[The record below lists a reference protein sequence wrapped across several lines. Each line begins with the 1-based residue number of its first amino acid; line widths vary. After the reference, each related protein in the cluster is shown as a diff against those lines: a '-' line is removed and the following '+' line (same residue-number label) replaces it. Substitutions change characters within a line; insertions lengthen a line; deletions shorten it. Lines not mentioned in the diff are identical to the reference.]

1 MVFKQS
7 EVEDFEKFIEE
18 DHLYNY
24 DNYGQYAELV
34 KTGSI
39 NIFAKDI
46 SNDNL
51 DTHFT
56 NILNIMRD
64 GIEADKVHNMVITV
78 HFIDNES
85 IRLSLFYYFY
95 NIILWKL
102 PLASGDDLTSEFLY
116 FPEDLTTGSIKSY
129 IDEKFIE
136 KHQTNLSIKK
146 LNNIIDDCMWKFKYI
161 DEFHLYLLNT
171 INNED
176 TIDLMNSNEEFY
188 GYMHA
193 DLSNMPMEDIKDV
206 GMDMEFKALDIIKNS
221 DHCLRDAARTG
232 QGINPRQHKEFS
244 INIGTKPNGSGGV
257 YPHSINSSF
266 INGGLQSS
274 DDLLVDSG
282 SSRVSQILSKEN
294 VGDSGHY
301 SRILGLNNQNSRIND
316 DQNYTCS
323 TRNLMRVTIK
333 NKKMLNMYKNRWFRF
348 SPTGIEYNTGSSP
361 VKRFP
366 ELIGKTLYFRSPMT
380 CASATKGRGIC
391 YKCYGNLAF
400 VNYSLSVG
408 KIAAEILCSILTQ
421 MLLSSKHLLES
432 KIVAMKWCD
441 AFYET
446 MNVEINMI
454 VIKSELENIEQYWL
468 EIGGIEFDDE
478 YDAFDYNAHVTSFN
492 VIYPDGSKKQ
502 IKTETNDYMY
512 LGNEFLNIITDMP
525 DSEDDTY
532 TINFKDIKDIG
543 IFLIKLTN
551 IEISRTLDQLTS
563 MIKNSA
569 GMQGK
574 TKEQVLEDLIDE
586 IINDNINIDAVHLE
600 VLLSNQIRKSMDDI
614 LSMPE
619 WEYPDA
625 EYCMLGLSKALTDHP
640 SVTVSL
646 EFEKLTKALYYPL
659 NYKKTKSDPTDL
671 FFMTQPHILSDVI
684 DKTDSDKPKKLFT
697 HIE

>member
-1 MVFKQS
+1 MVFRQ
-7 EVEDFEKFIEE
+7 EQVEDFEKFIEE

-39 NIFAKDI
+39 NIFTKDI

-64 GIEADKVHNMVITV
+64 GIETDKVHNMAIIV
-78 HFIDNES
+78 HFMDNES

-95 NIILWKL
+95 NIVLWKL
-102 PLASGDDLTSEFLY
+102 PLASGDELTSEFLY

-176 TIDLMNSNEEFY
+176 TINLMNSNEEFY
-188 GYMHA
+188 RYMHA
-193 DLSNMPMEDIKDV
+193 DLSNIPMEDIKDV
-206 GMDMEFKALDIIKNS
+206 GMDMEFKALGIIKNS

-266 INGGLQSS
+266 ANGGLQSA

-301 SRILGLNNQNSRIND
+301 SRILGLNNQNSRISDNQD
-316 DQNYTCS
+316 YACN

-333 NKKMLNMYKNRWFRF
+333 NEKMLNMYKNRWFRF

-361 VKRFP
+361 VKKFP

-380 CASATKGRGIC
+380 CTSAARGHGIC
-391 YKCYGNLAF
+391 YRCYGNLAF
-400 VNYSLSVG
+400 VNYSLSAG

-446 MNVEINMI
+446 MSVEINML
-454 VIKSELENIEQYWL
+454 VIKSDLENIEQYWL
-468 EIGGIEFDDE
+468 EIGDIEFDNE
-478 YDAFDYNAHVTSFN
+478 YDAFDYNAHVSSFN
-492 VIYPDGSKKQ
+492 VIYPDGTKKL
-502 IKTETNDYMY
+502 IKTESNDYMY

-525 DSEDDTY
+525 DSEDDVY

-625 EYCMLGLSKALTDHP
+625 EYLSLI
-640 SVTVSL
+640 
-646 EFEKLTKALYYPL
+646 
-659 NYKKTKSDPTDL
+659 
-671 FFMTQPHILSDVI
+671 HI
-684 DKTDSDKPKKLFT
+684 
-697 HIE
+697 

>member
-116 FPEDLTTGSIKSY
+116 FPEDLTTGSIKNY

-266 INGGLQSS
+266 ING
-274 DDLLVDSG
+274 
-282 SSRVSQILSKEN
+282 
-294 VGDSGHY
+294 
-301 SRILGLNNQNSRIND
+301 
-316 DQNYTCS
+316 
-323 TRNLMRVTIK
+323 
-333 NKKMLNMYKNRWFRF
+333 
-348 SPTGIEYNTGSSP
+348 
-361 VKRFP
+361 
-366 ELIGKTLYFRSPMT
+366 
-380 CASATKGRGIC
+380 
-391 YKCYGNLAF
+391 
-400 VNYSLSVG
+400 
-408 KIAAEILCSILTQ
+408 
-421 MLLSSKHLLES
+421 
-432 KIVAMKWCD
+432 
-441 AFYET
+441 
-446 MNVEINMI
+446 
-454 VIKSELENIEQYWL
+454 
-468 EIGGIEFDDE
+468 
-478 YDAFDYNAHVTSFN
+478 
-492 VIYPDGSKKQ
+492 
-502 IKTETNDYMY
+502 
-512 LGNEFLNIITDMP
+512 
-525 DSEDDTY
+525 
-532 TINFKDIKDIG
+532 
-543 IFLIKLTN
+543 
-551 IEISRTLDQLTS
+551 
-563 MIKNSA
+563 
-569 GMQGK
+569 
-574 TKEQVLEDLIDE
+574 
-586 IINDNINIDAVHLE
+586 
-600 VLLSNQIRKSMDDI
+600 
-614 LSMPE
+614 
-619 WEYPDA
+619 
-625 EYCMLGLSKALTDHP
+625 
-640 SVTVSL
+640 
-646 EFEKLTKALYYPL
+646 
-659 NYKKTKSDPTDL
+659 
-671 FFMTQPHILSDVI
+671 
-684 DKTDSDKPKKLFT
+684 
-697 HIE
+697 